1 MQEKSKKKGVKK
13 FISLLSGGL
22 DSPIAAYL
30 MIKKNLT
37 PIFLSFLT
45 SDDEESSMKKKV
57 ISVVQILAKI
67 TDKRVKLY
75 LVNHDPN
82 LELFKRMCE
91 RKLTCILCKRLMI
104 RIAIEI
110 GNNEDTNII
119 VTGDIL
125 GEQASQTLDNL
136 YVYNDLLNGYV
147 ILRPLIGQD
156 KQEIIRIN
164 QKIGLY
170 EITSQSSAGC
180 QYNPQ
185 YPETHA
191 KSNEVNGEEFCINYD
206 EIIKKSLEKAEILFF

>member
-1 MQEKSKKKGVKK
+1 MEKRRVRITNK

-30 MIKKNLT
+30 MIKKSYTPVFLT
-37 PIFLSFLT
+37 FLT
-45 SDDEESSMKKKV
+45 SDDKEQSLKKKV
-57 ISVVQILAKI
+57 IKIVQTLVKYAKTNI
-67 TDKRVKLY
+67 KTY
-75 LVNHDPN
+75 FINHDPN
-82 LELFKRMCE
+82 LEIFKKNCE

-104 RIAIEI
+104 RIAKDIAKIEK
-110 GNNEDTNII
+110 TNII

-136 YVYNDLLNGYV
+136 FAYNDLLENFI
-147 ILRPLIGQD
+147 ILRPLIGCD
-156 KQEIIRIN
+156 KLEIIKLN
-164 QKIGLY
+164 EKIGLY

-191 KSNEVNGEEFCINYD
+191 KLREVNREELLINYD
-206 EIIKKSLEKAEILFF
+206 DLIKKSIEKAEILFF

>member
-1 MQEKSKKKGVKK
+1 MKK

-30 MIKKNLT
+30 MIKKGFT

-45 SDDEESSMKKKV
+45 SDDLKHSMRLKVLKIIELLKKFTEE
-57 ISVVQILAKI
+57 KI
-67 TDKRVKLY
+67 KIY
-75 LVNHDPN
+75 LINHNSN
-82 LELFKRMCE
+82 LNLFKKICE

-104 RIAIEI
+104 RIAKHI
-110 GNNEDTNII
+110 GIREDTNLI

-136 YVYNDLLNGYV
+136 YTYNDLIENFIV
-147 ILRPLIGQD
+147 LRPLIGWNKQD
-156 KQEIIRIN
+156 VIDLNR
-164 QKIGLY
+164 KIGLY
-170 EITSQSSAGC
+170 EISSQPSASC

-191 KSNEVNGEEFCINYD
+191 KSLEVLKSESKIDINNLVIQSLKNA
-206 EIIKKSLEKAEILFF
+206 ESLEF

>member
-1 MQEKSKKKGVKK
+1 MKK

-30 MIKKNLT
+30 MIKRGFN

-45 SDDEESSMKKKV
+45 ADDIHHSMRQK
-57 ISVVQILAKI
+57 ILKI
-67 TDKRVKLY
+67 TELLKKFTQEKIKIY
-75 LVNHDPN
+75 LINHDPN
-82 LELFKRMCE
+82 LNLFKQNCE

-104 RIAIEI
+104 RIAKQI
-110 GNNEDTNII
+110 GIKEDTNIM

-136 YVYNDLLNGYV
+136 YAYNDLIENFI
-147 ILRPLIGQD
+147 ILRPLIGWNKQD
-156 KQEIIRIN
+156 VIDLNKE
-164 QKIGLY
+164 IGLY
-170 EITSQSSAGC
+170 EISAQTSASC

-191 KSNEVNGEEFCINYD
+191 KSI
-206 EIIKKSLEKAEILFF
+206 EIRNSESKVSLEDLVIKSVKRAEILEF

>member
-1 MQEKSKKKGVKK
+1 MKK

-30 MIKKNLT
+30 MIKKGFT

-45 SDDEESSMKKKV
+45 SDDIKHSMRLKVLKIIELLKKFTEE
-57 ISVVQILAKI
+57 KI
-67 TDKRVKLY
+67 KIY
-75 LVNHDPN
+75 LINHNPN
-82 LELFKRMCE
+82 LNLFKQICE

-104 RIAIEI
+104 RIAKHI
-110 GNNEDTNII
+110 GIKEDTNLI

-136 YVYNDLLNGYV
+136 YTYNDLIENFIV
-147 ILRPLIGQD
+147 LRPLIGWNKQD
-156 KQEIIRIN
+156 VIDLNR
-164 QKIGLY
+164 KIGLY
-170 EITSQSSAGC
+170 EISSQPSASC

-191 KSNEVNGEEFCINYD
+191 KSLEVLKSESKIDINNLVIQSLKNA
-206 EIIKKSLEKAEILFF
+206 ESLEF